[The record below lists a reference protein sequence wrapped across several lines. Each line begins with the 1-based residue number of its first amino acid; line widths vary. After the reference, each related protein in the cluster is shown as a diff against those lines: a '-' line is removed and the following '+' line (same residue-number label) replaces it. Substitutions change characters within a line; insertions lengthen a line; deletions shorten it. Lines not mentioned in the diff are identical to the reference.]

1 MLYGSEG
8 IVLRQSNLGE
18 YDKIISVFTQD
29 QGLVTAVVKGT
40 RRPKSRLSPVTQP
53 FTRAVFQLYK
63 GRSLDRVTQVM
74 LLTTHPGIAS
84 DYVKAVYASFLAELV
99 MEIMPEREE
108 SPGQYAFLALV
119 LSCLEKSKDPW
130 AVAKWGEL
138 GLLARAGFAA
148 TFDVC
153 QVCGKLPGASPRFS
167 PGRGGAV
174 CEACAETAS
183 EAASEDFSVSPGALR
198 TLQLLSEAARGAT
211 APMVTAR
218 GTVKEE
224 VELVMRA
231 FTRYM
236 IGRRLKSSSLVEN
249 IEKDSG

>member
-1 MLYGSEG
+1 M
-8 IVLRQSNLGE
+8 LRQSNLGE

-29 QGLVTAVVKGT
+29 RGLVTAVVKGT

-53 FTRAVFQLYK
+53 FTRAVFQFYK
-63 GRSLDRVTQVM
+63 GRSMDRVTQVL

-84 DYVKAVYASFLAELV
+84 DYVKAVYASYLAELV

-108 SPGQYAFLALV
+108 SPGQYMFLSLV
-119 LSCLEKSKDPW
+119 MSYLEKSRDSW

-148 TFDVC
+148 TFDAC
-153 QVCGKLPGASPRFS
+153 QVCGKPPGTSPRFS

-174 CEACAETAS
+174 CDACAESMS
-183 EAASEDFSVSPGALR
+183 EAASEDFRVSPGALR

-211 APMVTAR
+211 APAITAR
-218 GTVKEE
+218 GTVKDE
-224 VELVMRA
+224 VGLVMRA
-231 FTRYM
+231 FTGYM
-236 IGRRLKSSSLVEN
+236 LDRRLKSSSLAEN
-249 IEKDSG
+249 IEKDSGW